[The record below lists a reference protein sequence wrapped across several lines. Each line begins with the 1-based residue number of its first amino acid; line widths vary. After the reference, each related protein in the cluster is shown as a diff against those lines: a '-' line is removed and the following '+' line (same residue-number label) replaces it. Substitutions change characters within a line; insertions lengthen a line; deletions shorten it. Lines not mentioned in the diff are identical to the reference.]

1 MLQHHFFTA
10 WIPQKDQ
17 TAHYVLSQV
26 AGRDLI
32 EARGPAFTVA
42 PGQSTSTEARL
53 WVGPKL
59 VNLIA
64 KEDVPGLDRVVD
76 YSRFSM
82 MAVIGQG
89 LFWVLNQVH
98 KLVGNW
104 GWAIVGL
111 VVLLK
116 L

>member
-1 MLQHHFFTA
+1 
-10 WIPQKDQ
+10 
-17 TAHYVLSQV
+17 
-26 AGRDLI
+26 I

-116 L
+116 LVLYPLSATQYKSG

>member
-1 MLQHHFFTA
+1 
-10 WIPQKDQ
+10 
-17 TAHYVLSQV
+17 
-26 AGRDLI
+26 
-32 EARGPAFTVA
+32 VA
-42 PGQSTSTEARL
+42 PGQQVSSEARL

-59 VNLIA
+59 VNQIA

-76 YSRFSM
+76 YSRFSI

-98 KLVGNW
+98 KVVNNW

-116 L
+116 LVLYPLSAVQYKSMAPRCVASSRASRS